1 MKEFNIGEARAGKP
15 VCTRDGKPA
24 RIVCWDAKDASYP
37 ILALVETCSGC
48 EEAEWYTGR
57 GRWDCDGGKYSMD
70 LMMRSERHE
79 GWINLW
85 RMNNGEIATSVVY
98 ESEEKALAGRAEGV
112 KSVYTIKIEW
122 EE

>member
-1 MKEFNIGEARAGKP
+1 MKEFNLEQAKAGKP
-15 VCTRDGKPA
+15 VCTREGKPA
-24 RIVCWDAKDASYP
+24 RIICWDRKDKSLFP
-37 ILALVETCSGC
+37 IVALVEDDGR
-48 EEAEWYTGR
+48 ELIGIYTQEGLSQIGR
-57 GRWDCDGGKYSMD
+57 KNEID
-70 LMMRSERHE
+70 LVMASEKHE

-112 KSVYTIKIEW
+112 KYVYTIKIEW